1 MAPHPAPYD
10 PRRSPHRQ
18 SPWHRDPPR
27 RRQSSL
33 VGAGHDRPGQPNHPP
48 GGRSRRPAATQPP
61 RPPPPIPPHGKFAP
75 VPPAITIRLATPA
88 DVPALK
94 PLIEASVRNLQTR
107 DYTAVEI
114 EGALASVFG
123 VDTQLIADGTYF
135 VAESADDAT
144 IAGCGGW
151 SKRRTL
157 FGADHYTHREDE
169 LLDPATEAAKI
180 RAFFVHPEWARRGV
194 GTAILDACESAAI
207 AAGFTRFEM
216 GATLTGVP
224 FYAARGYRASE
235 RFNVPLKNGETLPI
249 VRMKKALPGD

>member
-1 MAPHPAPYD
+1 M
-10 PRRSPHRQ
+10 
-18 SPWHRDPPR
+18 
-27 RRQSSL
+27 
-33 VGAGHDRPGQPNHPP
+33 
-48 GGRSRRPAATQPP
+48 
-61 RPPPPIPPHGKFAP
+61 P
-75 VPPAITIRLATPA
+75 VIIRLATPA
-88 DVPALK
+88 DVPALES
-94 PLIEASVRNLQTR
+94 LITASVRGLQTR

-123 VDTQLIADGTYF
+123 VDTQLITDGSYF
-135 VAESADDAT
+135 VAESTEDNA

-180 RAFFVHPEWARRGV
+180 RAFFVHPDWARRGV
-194 GTAILDACESAAI
+194 GTAILDACESAAT
-207 AAGFTRFEM
+207 AAGFTRLEM

-235 RFNVPLKNGETLPI
+235 RFNVPLSNGETLPI
-249 VRMKKALPGD
+249 VRMMKSVPGGRP